1 MRIVKKCP
9 VCDSTNIKIEDSIR
23 DVYVPFA
30 EPVKQKQRVC
40 YCKSKDCG
48 APIRLWSESA
58 KVVKK
63 RIFASAKNSIPKL
76 LKFINDNGYCDNRI
90 ERALYLEEGTIAKW
104 KKKKDL
110 TPAVIALIRL
120 LYMNPSSI
128 YHLEDGVAKEISN
141 EELAKKSKK
150 NAEKSNGE
158 KSTKLDNLKES
169 VK

>member
-1 MRIVKKCP
+1 MRTVKKCP
-9 VCDSTNIKIEDSIR
+9 VCDSTNIKIEDIVC

-30 EPVKQKQRVC
+30 DPVKQKQRIC

-76 LKFINDNGYCDNRI
+76 LKFINDDGYRDSRI
-90 ERALYLEEGTIAKW
+90 ERALYLEEGTIDKW
-104 KKKKDL
+104 RKKKDL
-110 TPAVIALIRL
+110 TPEVVALIRL

-128 YHLEDGVAKEISN
+128 RYMEDGVSREKSN
-141 EELAKKSKK
+141 EELAKKLKE

-158 KSTKLDNLKES
+158 KSAKLDNLKKS